1 MSDNI
6 KNEDIIEQIAK
17 AIKTAEANISIDEL
31 IKNLDEN
38 KRKMIITLLNS
49 IK

>member
-1 MSDNI
+1 MSDTI

-17 AIKTAEANISIDEL
+17 AVKTAEANIRLDEL
-31 IKNLDEN
+31 IKNLDKD
-38 KRKMIITLLNS
+38 KRKMIIDLLNS